1 MGNKISYGL
10 KNLYYAK
17 VTNTGGTITYGTPV
31 ALPGAK
37 EMSLEPSGEPTT
49 IWADDVQYVVIPS
62 AGGYEGSVTVLDVP
76 ESFYTDILGMHKD
89 TNDVLYESD
98 NDTLAQFALLGETI
112 EYDSVN
118 GPTKKRFVF
127 YNCTAEKAPT
137 TASTKEEEVEAQ
149 EFEISITAAAAIDT
163 GYVKASCTEN
173 ETPFTN
179 WLTTV
184 YVPS

>member
-10 KNLYYAK
+10 KNIYYAK
-17 VTNTGGTITYGTPV
+17 VTNTGGVISYGTPV
-31 ALPGAK
+31 AMPGAK
-37 EMSLEPSGEPTT
+37 EISLEPTGDPT
-49 IWADDVQYVVIPS
+49 IVWADDVQYVVIP
-62 AGGYEGSVTVLDVP
+62 ANGGYEGTVTVLDVP

-98 NDTLAQFALLGETI
+98 SDTLSQFALLGETI
-112 EYDSVN
+112 EYDSAN
-118 GPTKKRFVF
+118 GVTKKRFVF

-137 TASTKEEEVEAQ
+137 ASATKEDTVEPQ
-149 EFEISITAAAAIDT
+149 EFEINITAVGAVDT
-163 GYVKASCTEN
+163 GYVKASCTED